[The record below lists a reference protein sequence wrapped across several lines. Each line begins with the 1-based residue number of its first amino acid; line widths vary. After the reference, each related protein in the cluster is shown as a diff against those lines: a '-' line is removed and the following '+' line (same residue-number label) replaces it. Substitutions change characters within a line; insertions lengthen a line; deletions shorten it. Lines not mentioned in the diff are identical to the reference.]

1 MNKKMEKAINQ
12 QINEEAFSA
21 YLYLQMSAWFAEQGL
36 SGFAN
41 WMRVQNQEE
50 TSHMEKFYDFVIQR
64 GGSVELEAIEK
75 PQKNWKNPLDAFHE
89 TLKHEQHITA
99 CIDKLV
105 NLARDEKDNASFN
118 FLQWYVSEQVEEED
132 NVNTLISKLK
142 LAGDNGALL
151 YMIDQELAAR
161 VFTPPAAT
169 AD

>member
-36 SGFAN
+36 NGFAN

-50 TSHMEKFYDFVIQR
+50 TFHMTKFYDFVIQR
-64 GGSVELEAIEK
+64 GGSIELEAIEK
-75 PQKNWKNPLDAFHE
+75 PQQSWKNPLDAFQA

-132 NVNTLISKLK
+132 NVTTLISKLK
-142 LAGDNGALL
+142 LAGDNSALM

-161 VFTPPAAT
+161 VFTPPAA
-169 AD
+169 AAE